1 MSTSKS
7 ILKRLQKIESDLA
20 GLKLDLKKSIKTE
33 TSSTKKH
40 SSKKSD
46 KPTSIT
52 KCKKKEDLAKFT
64 VKELKD
70 WVKENKIDAKK
81 LAEKLK
87 TELINLVWKNIK
99 KSADS
104 SDSDSGSSDDS
115 SDSDDSDSSSLS
127 DLD

>member
-1 MSTSKS
+1 MSSKS
-7 ILKRLQKIESDLA
+7 ILKRLQKIEDDLA
-20 GLKLDLKKSIKTE
+20 GLKIDLKKSIKTE
-33 TSSTKKH
+33 TSSTKKQ
-40 SSKKSD
+40 SCKK
-46 KPTSIT
+46 PASIT
-52 KCKKKEDLAKFT
+52 KCKSKSELAKFT

-104 SDSDSGSSDDS
+104 SDSDTSDSGS